1 MNDESNKRP
10 LFGHMRNMALAKEE
24 IELAEQA
31 MNDDRLWPAYAHLDR
46 ADDYLT
52 EARKAVSV
60 IARTFG

>member
-1 MNDESNKRP
+1 
-10 LFGHMRNMALAKEE
+10 MALAKEE